1 MSFKIKATPNLNFL
15 YKAQPM
21 MDGSKEYFEGIKEN
35 IKSFK
40 NKTKNKNSNNPITAD
55 SNDVL
60 SSKATVA
67 VIADIL
73 KKIFGEEN
81 KNKYTELMNSIKNAV
96 SENERHSESLNKIES
111 KIDSKKIEGNIQRQK
126 MQKRNQKLGSK

>member
-15 YKAQPM
+15 HKAQPI

-40 NKTKNKNSNNPITAD
+40 NKTKNKNSKNPITAD

-73 KKIFGEEN
+73 KKIFGEED
-81 KNKYTELMNSIKNAV
+81 KNKYTELMNSIKSAV
-96 SENERHSESLNKIES
+96 SENERHSKSLNKIES
-111 KIDSKKIEGNIQRQK
+111 RIDSKKIEGNIQRQK